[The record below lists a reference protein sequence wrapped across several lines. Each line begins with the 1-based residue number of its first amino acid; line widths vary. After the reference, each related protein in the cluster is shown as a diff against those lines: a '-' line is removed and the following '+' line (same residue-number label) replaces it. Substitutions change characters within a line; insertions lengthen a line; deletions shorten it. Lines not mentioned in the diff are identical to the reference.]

1 MFLFKSIKKS
11 FILILLLCSFTPLL
25 LLLFFAFPKAK
36 SDLEGVLVR
45 NLEGVKQKQAELIKM
60 WLNERKHEA
69 KMITKN
75 ISASFAGAISGDD
88 FSALSAYTE
97 KIKNEYGYKTIGV
110 VSLEGSVVASA
121 AKPAGG
127 SNRYAEYC
135 REGLKGKTEVSGIT
149 PLLMEDEADLSAE
162 SYVIFLSAPVLK
174 PDNSLLGAV
183 VFGIDTTPL
192 NDILKNVK
200 LGTTGETFLINREGH
215 MVTESRFLEELKNSG
230 LIRKNTIFE
239 LKVLNPRTGMRTQGV
254 VECLSGR
261 DGYDTKGYINYN
273 GCKVLGAWCWIDD
286 INCGLLTQINIH
298 EGYETAYSLKNFV
311 LSMLMVL
318 AFPLTLAA
326 FYFSRRI
333 TSPIYEITE
342 VTKKITGG
350 DLGQRVIYKERNDE
364 IGKLAKEF
372 NVMAASLEEK
382 TIKLRNYTI
391 DLENKVKGRT
401 LELQSTT
408 NFLNSI
414 LAGSTEYSI
423 IAQDLSGNILAF
435 NKGAS
440 LIFGYRQEE
449 MIGIANIR
457 KLHVEEDIESGK
469 VDFILEKAFK
479 SGRFEGELMKRR
491 KSGEIFP
498 VHDTATLR
506 RAENGKPIG
515 FVVISKDITKVKLIA
530 LEKDIINNI
539 NKTIASGIDIKV
551 VYQAV
556 FRELKRMIDIT
567 WLSVAYFPD
576 GPEMVEESNIVDGV
590 LLAKNWLGIQQ
601 LPGKTMAQDIVFE
614 KGVPVFVADTT
625 RGEYA
630 FDNKLY
636 EKEIH
641 SYLCFPLKSKGESI
655 GTLTLGSYKKNA
667 FKEMHYDVLNQVTSQ
682 IAITIENARLFL
694 SIKESEKKYRDLVEN
709 APEMIHEIHPEGNFT
724 DVNKTELNKLGYAIE
739 EMKQMKLEDI
749 VSAEYRDEIKRH
761 INLIKDTGS
770 SEMETVFLSKSGNE
784 INVEIHGT
792 GFYNRK
798 TGECIFIREFVR
810 DISERKRMEDQVRR
824 SEKLASMG
832 ELAAAIAHEI
842 RNPLGAICNSV
853 GILDSHL
860 KLSGQDK
867 DLLEM
872 IVGESER
879 LDRIISDFLS
889 FAHPREPSLVLQD
902 IRGIIKNTIF
912 LLGQD
917 KRFTDKIEIKEIYET
932 VLPRVY
938 IDTDLIH
945 QILWNLFINSLD
957 AMPDGGRIRIV
968 VRKTT
973 LFLRNAI
980 EIIISDN
987 GIGMAEHEINK
998 VFEPFYTT
1006 KSEGTGLGLS
1016 VVQRIIDEHGGTI
1029 DVKSKYGRGTAF
1041 YIKLPVMNEKQDVQ
1055 GNILAG

>member
-1 MFLFKSIKKS
+1 M
-11 FILILLLCSFTPLL
+11 PLL

-36 SDLEGVLVR
+36 ADLESVLVR
-45 NLEGVKQKQAELIKM
+45 NLEGVKQKQAELVKM
-60 WLNERKHEA
+60 WLNERKHES
-69 KMITKN
+69 KIITKN
-75 ISASFAGAISGDD
+75 ISTLFANAISADD
-88 FSALSAYTE
+88 FSALSEYTE
-97 KIKNEYGYKTIGV
+97 KIKSEYGYKTI
-110 VSLEGSVVASA
+110 SIALPEGNVVASTEETA
-121 AKPAGG
+121 EG
-127 SNRYAEYC
+127 SNIMEYDYY
-135 REGLKGKTEVSGIT
+135 REALKGNIFTSDIRYLASEVDIRNSIK
-149 PLLMEDEADLSAE
+149 
-162 SYVIFLSAPVLK
+162 SYVIFFAVPLLNS
-174 PDNSLLGAV
+174 DNSLIGAV

-192 NDILKNVK
+192 NGMLKSLK
-200 LGTTGETFLINREGH
+200 LGATGETFLINREGY
-215 MVTESRFLEELKNSG
+215 MVTESRFLDELKNSG
-230 LIRKNTIFE
+230 LIKNTTIFE
-239 LKVLNPRTGMRTQGV
+239 LKVLNPRTGMYTKGV
-254 VECLSGR
+254 EKCLSGR
-261 DGYDTKGYINYN
+261 DGYDTNGYINYN
-273 GCKVLGAWCWIDD
+273 GCKVLGAWCWISD

-298 EGYETAYSLKNFV
+298 EGFETAYSLKNFV

-326 FYFSRRI
+326 FYFSRKI
-333 TSPIYEITE
+333 TLPLYKITE
-342 VTKKITGG
+342 VTKQITSG
-350 DLGQRVIYKERNDE
+350 DLGQRVIYKGRSDE

-391 DLENKVKGRT
+391 DLENKVKERT
-401 LELQSTT
+401 LKLQSTT

-440 LIFGYRQEE
+440 LIYGYRQEE
-449 MIGIANIR
+449 MIGVANIR
-457 KLHVEEDIESGK
+457 KLHVEDDIESGK
-469 VDFILEKAFK
+469 VDYILDKALK
-479 SGRFEGELMKRR
+479 TGRFEGEVMKR
-491 KSGEIFP
+491 KKNGEIFP
-498 VHDTATLR
+498 VHNTVTLR
-506 RAENGKPIG
+506 RDENGKPIG
-515 FVVISKDITKVKLIA
+515 FVVISKDITKVKLVA

-539 NKTIASGIDIKV
+539 NKTIASGIDIKEI
-551 VYQAV
+551 YQTV

-567 WLSVAYFPD
+567 WLSVAYFLD
-576 GPEMVEESNIVDGV
+576 GSDIVEETNIIDGV
-590 LLAKNWLGIQQ
+590 LLTKDWLGIRQ
-601 LPGKTMAQDIVFE
+601 LPEKPLAQDVVFE
-614 KGVPVFVADTT
+614 KGIPVFVSDTLKE
-625 RGEYA
+625 EYA
-630 FDNKLY
+630 TDKQLY

-641 SYLCFPLKSKGESI
+641 SYLCFPLKSKGKSV

-667 FKEMHYDVLNQVTSQ
+667 FKEMHFDLLNQVTSQ

-709 APEMIHEIHPEGNFT
+709 APEMIHEIHPEGKFV
-724 DVNKTELNKLGYAIE
+724 DVNKTELNKLGYSLD
-739 EMKQMKLEDI
+739 EMKQMNLEDI
-749 VSAEYRDEIKRH
+749 VPVEYRDEIRRH
-761 INLIKDTGS
+761 VNLIKETGN
-770 SEMETVFLSKSGNE
+770 SELETVFLSKSGNE

-792 GFYNRK
+792 GIYNRK

-810 DISERKRMEDQVRR
+810 DISERKRMEEQVRR

-853 GILDSHL
+853 GILDSRL
-860 KLSGQDK
+860 KLSGQDR

-889 FAHPREPSLVLQD
+889 FAHPREPSFVLQD
-902 IRGIIKNTIF
+902 IKGIIKNTIF

-917 KRFTDKIEIKEIYET
+917 KRFTDKIEIKEIYES
-932 VLPRVY
+932 VLPKVY
-938 IDTDLIH
+938 IDSDLIH

-957 AMPDGGRIRIV
+957 AMPNGGRIRVV

-980 EIIISDN
+980 EIIISDT

-1029 DVKSKYGRGTAF
+1029 DVKSKYGRGTTF
-1041 YIKLPVMNEKQDVQ
+1041 YIKLPVVNEKQAVQ
-1055 GNILAG
+1055 NNIFTG